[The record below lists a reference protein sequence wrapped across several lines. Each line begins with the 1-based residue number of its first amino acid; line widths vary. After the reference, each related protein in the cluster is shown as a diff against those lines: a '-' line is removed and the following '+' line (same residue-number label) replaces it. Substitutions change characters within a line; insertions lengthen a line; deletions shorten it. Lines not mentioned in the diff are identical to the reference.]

1 MNDFI
6 LYVLPVQGP
15 TIPMW
20 IPFFGGFPI
29 NSPLVGSFL
38 GVGLAFMVNW
48 IWQKLRG
55 KRLNFEEEY
64 YIKAELS
71 GIRHELEVGGKPEP
85 IKPIYGADHVRKYR
99 LFENIALRLFIGTK
113 DFKDITSNL
122 KIFKR
127 IFTKTMMRFYLT
139 KVQWLTKYMVPSEVP
154 G

>member
-1 MNDFI
+1 
-6 LYVLPVQGP
+6 
-15 TIPMW
+15 MW